1 MLFETLD
8 PLYDCLKP
16 QGEKEMADERVE
28 YKFDEGFY
36 KYRGYVKRVV
46 DGDTVDA
53 VLDLGFG
60 MTTNQRLRID
70 GFDAPESWRPR
81 NEAEKAH
88 GLKAKARASELL
100 MNKELIFVT
109 SKDMGIY
116 GRYGASIFLPDG
128 TNFTQIMI
136 QEGFEKKSSYE

>member
-1 MLFETLD
+1 MSD
-8 PLYDCLKP
+8 
-16 QGEKEMADERVE
+16 QRVE

-36 KYRGYVKRVV
+36 KYRGHVKRVV

-81 NEAEKAH
+81 NEAEKEH
-88 GLKAKARASELL
+88 GEAAKARAVELL

-116 GRYGASIFLPDG
+116 GRYGASIILPDG
-128 TNFTQIMI
+128 TNFTQIMV
-136 QEGFEKKSSYE
+136 QEGFEKKNSYE